1 MHAVPPGAKHSSF
14 LRISVFVRR
23 HSALRAAMRRPN
35 PILATGTLLSRTG
48 ERTWVTAL
56 PNGATTLAHVP
67 TWKLDTMPAF
77 AAGDKVRLEMTQYD
91 FSIAR
96 IAGKTG
102 A

>member
-1 MHAVPPGAKHSSF
+1 
-14 LRISVFVRR
+14 
-23 HSALRAAMRRPN
+23 MRRPT
-35 PILATGTLLSRTG
+35 PVPATGTLLHRTG

-67 TWKLDTMPAF
+67 TWKLADMPAF
-77 AAGDKVRLEMTQYD
+77 AAGDRVRLEMTQYD

-96 IAGKTG
+96 IAGKLE